1 MKEINKENEKEIKK
15 IFHDVQKDWNLCG
28 KLLKDFVSVSLID
41 FKNENKLS
49 NNFNDEILEEFSKDL
64 INRIY
69 SGMDHYLG
77 KFGVSH
83 LNMIL
88 KEWIEQDIDDEVER
102 RVKESTNNIKE
113 ECPKNDGINSSDIT
127 GGIMYI
133 Q

>member
-15 IFHDVQKDWNLCG
+15 IFLDVQKDWNLCG
-28 KLLKDFVSVSLID
+28 KLFKDFVSVSLID

-49 NNFNDEILEEFSKDL
+49 NNFNDKILEEFSKDL

-69 SGMDHYLG
+69 SGVDHYLG

-88 KEWIEQDIDDEVER
+88 KEWIGQNIDDEVER
-102 RVKESTNNIKE
+102 RIKESTNNIKG
-113 ECPKNDGINSSDIT
+113 ECPKNSSDIA

-133 Q
+133 